1 MADATGRVRVG
12 APLSAG
18 VLILYLVLAAII
30 VYATY
35 RSSFS
40 TNPLVPEFLIA
51 VLFLFL
57 ARHLSTYYVLDDRAL
72 YARRV
77 FGSRTVP
84 IDQIRA
90 IEFANLR
97 DLGPVSFFGGWG
109 WRGRMWSPL
118 IQTFDAIHTVSPG
131 ILVTA
136 GDVPLFISPKDPEG
150 FAEELSRRARSYN
163 PSVALSSF
171 SPSRTIA

>member
-1 MADATGRVRVG
+1 MAATVGRVRFA
-12 APLSAG
+12 APVSPG
-18 VLILYLVLAAII
+18 VLILYLVLGVVI

-35 RSSFS
+35 HSSFS
-40 TNPLVPEFLIA
+40 SNPLVPEFLIA

-57 ARHLSTYYVLDDRAL
+57 ARHVSTYYVLDDRAL
-72 YARRV
+72 HARRL
-77 FGSRTVP
+77 FGSRT
-84 IDQIRA
+84 IQLDQIRM

-118 IQTFDAIHTVSPG
+118 IQTFDTIHTVSPG
-131 ILVTA
+131 VLVTA
-136 GDVPLFISPKDPEG
+136 GDVPLFVSPKDPER

-163 PSVALSSF
+163 PSVPLSSF